1 MAKITFTSIKTIN
14 DAIKYVKQFLNDY
27 SLDIDGL
34 KDFPFKN
41 LESDSEYG
49 CPDRSFDYD
58 DTNLARAIYFIIW
71 KDLPEMD
78 ISEIGTGK
86 KYRGDTLNTFNTMF
100 SADLSRCDILSG
112 GNKELCDKAEVFRDI
127 CYSLGNFSV
136 LPNISIPLSKNK
148 ETTINLYRGN
158 WNGWKDFYDTF
169 LRELN
174 LCLPESNN
182 ANEVLAELVK
192 ANSFYFLQIDSISKF
207 KDINFLS
214 PYFTE
219 GDTIKE
225 LFKHDFYGWKLDSK
239 AYIGFANFYIDK
251 ATEIIKYRADVII
264 QKLNEYFNKV

>member
-1 MAKITFTSIKTIN
+1 
-14 DAIKYVKQFLNDY
+14 
-27 SLDIDGL
+27 
-34 KDFPFKN
+34 
-41 LESDSEYG
+41 
-49 CPDRSFDYD
+49 
-58 DTNLARAIYFIIW
+58 
-71 KDLPEMD
+71 
-78 ISEIGTGK
+78 
-86 KYRGDTLNTFNTMF
+86 MF

-127 CYSLGNFSV
+127 CYSMGNFSV

-158 WNGWKDFYDTF
+158 WNGWKDFYDKF

-182 ANEVLAELVK
+182 ANAVLDELVK
-192 ANSFYFLQIDSISKF
+192 SNSFYFSQIDSILKF
-207 KDINFLS
+207 KNINFLS

-219 GDTIKE
+219 GDTIKK

-239 AYIGFANFYIDK
+239 AYIKFANFYIDK
-251 ATEIIKYRADVII
+251 STEIIKFRADVII

>member
-34 KDFPFKN
+34 KAFPFKN

-71 KDLPEMD
+71 NDLPEMD

-112 GNKELCDKAEVFRDI
+112 GNKELCDKAEGFRDI

-207 KDINFLS
+207 KDINFLTS
-214 PYFTE
+214 YFTE
-219 GDTIKE
+219 SDTVKE

>member
-1 MAKITFTSIKTIN
+1 MTFNSIKTIN

-34 KDFPFKN
+34 KDFSFKN

-49 CPDRSFDYD
+49 CPGRSFDYD

-71 KDLPEMD
+71 NDLPEMD

-112 GNKELCDKAEVFRDI
+112 GNKELCNKAEAFKDI

-136 LPNISIPLSKNK
+136 LPNICNQK
-148 ETTINLYRGN
+148 TTINLYRGK
-158 WNGWKDFYDTF
+158 WCVWKDFYDTF

-174 LCLPESNN
+174 LCLPESIN
-182 ANEVLAELVK
+182 ADEVLAGLVK
-192 ANSFYFLQIDSISKF
+192 ANLFYFSQIDSISKF
-207 KDINFLS
+207 ASTNFLT
-214 PYFTE
+214 PYFTDS
-219 GDTIKE
+219 GTAKE
-225 LFKHDFYGWKLDSK
+225 LFKHDFYGWRADPK
-239 AYIGFANFYIDK
+239 AYIDFSNFYIDK
-251 ATEIIKYRADVII
+251 ATEIINYRVDIMI
-264 QKLNEYFNKV
+264 KKLNEYFNKV